1 MRKLTS
7 SLIGTSLFAVAL
19 SIVAVGVVWAG
30 SSARQIFV
38 NDSSETI
45 ETTVPTEGEIP
56 DLIPDDSLP
65 PSEVI
70 ELIKELAATVDELE
84 EKVDAYE
91 SDIEAARTEAAKAKA
106 GADVATEKI
115 DTAVE
120 EASIAIRDAA
130 AAMTAANEAKSLAN
144 GAKTESTEAKA
155 QVALFEKRLSKL
167 TDEGVYTGTVTPA
180 QLSRRLVAS
189 DISGDWPLERTN
201 GELTGDKVKVSG
213 SSCWSDYRYN
223 VFIVPETFR
232 GLTCLKVLK

>member
-7 SLIGTSLFAVAL
+7 NLVGTSLFAVAL

-30 SSARQIFV
+30 SAARQVIV

-70 ELIKELAATVDELE
+70 ELVKELVATVNELE

-91 SDIEAARTEAAKAKA
+91 SDIKAARTEAAKAKA
-106 GADVATEKI
+106 AADSATEKI

-120 EASIAIRDAA
+120 EAAIAIRDAA
-130 AAMTAANEAKSLAN
+130 AAMTAADEAKSLAI
-144 GAKTESTEAKA
+144 EAKNQSA
-155 QVALFEKRLSKL
+155 QFERRLSKL
-167 TDEGVYTGTVTPA
+167 NDEGVYTGTISPA
-180 QLSRRLVAS
+180 QLSRRLVAT
-189 DISGDWPLERTN
+189 DINGDWPLERTN
-201 GELTGDKVKVSG
+201 GELNGDKVKVNG
-213 SSCWSDYRYN
+213 SNCWSDYRYN

>member
-7 SLIGTSLFAVAL
+7 SLVGTSLFAVAL

-30 SSARQIFV
+30 SAARQFIV
-38 NDSSETI
+38 NDST

-65 PSEVI
+65 PSNILEI
-70 ELIKELAATVDELE
+70 IGELSAKVSKLE

-91 SDIEAARTEAAKAKA
+91 SDIAAARTDAAKAKA
-106 GADVATEKI
+106 AADAAAEKI
-115 DTAVE
+115 ESAVD
-120 EASIAIRDAA
+120 EAAIAIKDAA
-130 AAMTAANEAKSLAN
+130 AAVAAAN
-144 GAKTESTEAKA
+144 EAKA

-180 QLSRRLVAS
+180 QLSRRLAPS
-189 DISGDWPLERTN
+189 DINGDWPLDRTN

-223 VFIVPETFR
+223 IFIVPETFR

>member
-7 SLIGTSLFAVAL
+7 SLVGTSLFAVAL

-30 SSARQIFV
+30 SAARQFIV
-38 NDSSETI
+38 NDST

-65 PSEVI
+65 PSNILEI
-70 ELIKELAATVDELE
+70 IGELSAKVSKLE

-91 SDIEAARTEAAKAKA
+91 SDIAVARTDAAKAKA
-106 GADVATEKI
+106 AADAAAEKI
-115 DTAVE
+115 ESAVD
-120 EASIAIRDAA
+120 EAAIAIKDAA
-130 AAMTAANEAKSLAN
+130 AAMAAAN
-144 GAKTESTEAKA
+144 EAKA

-180 QLSRRLVAS
+180 QLSRRLAPS
-189 DISGDWPLERTN
+189 DINGDWPLDRTN

-223 VFIVPETFR
+223 IFIVPETFR